1 MDKKSL
7 PELSLC
13 ITLDAIGCASYL
25 LPFLGEFTDVVWA
38 PVSGIIFYNLFGKKL
53 GLFGGA
59 FSFIEELLPGFD
71 IIPTFT
77 IAWFMRKREME
88 KPNLNLKELKIIK

>member
-1 MDKKSL
+1 MNKKSL
-7 PELSLC
+7 PELSIC
-13 ITLDAIGCASYL
+13 IGLDAIGCASYL

-53 GLFGGA
+53 GLFGGV